1 MKYFWVAVGLLVG
14 CSAPYKV
21 PTDNL
26 GRPIALVKT
35 EVTTIATPDLDAEE
49 PGSRYVVRRGDT
61 LFSIAWRFEQDPDV
75 LKRRNQLSSD
85 LILPGQALKLR
96 GEVPSEPEPEPEVK
110 TKTTVRTPPTI
121 RAEPESERKPQVKE
135 KPVPQLQKREES
147 KPTSKN
153 LPVPHLTGWQ
163 WPVNGPILKRYSSK
177 TRSSRS
183 LQLGGKAGTPV
194 KAAAS
199 GRVVYAGDGLV
210 GFGNLVIISHKGK
223 YLSAYGHNQSLG
235 VKVGDVVQ
243 RGQVI
248 AAMGSTGTDS
258 VKLHFEIRK
267 QGQPIDPVSLMPEGK
282 S

>member
-1 MKYFWVAVGLLVG
+1 MKYFWATIGLLVG

-26 GRPIALVKT
+26 GRPISSVKT
-35 EVTTIATPDLDAEE
+35 EVTTIETPDLDAEE

-96 GEVPSEPEPEPEVK
+96 GEVPSEPKPELN
-110 TKTTVRTPPTI
+110 TKTTVRTPPRI

-135 KPVPQLQKREES
+135 KPAPQLQKREES
-147 KPTSKN
+147 KPTPTIP
-153 LPVPHLTGWQ
+153 PVPQLTGWQ

-235 VKVGDVVQ
+235 VKVGDAVQ

-248 AAMGSTGTDS
+248 AKMGSTGTDR

-267 QGQPIDPVSLMPEGK
+267 QGQPIDPASLMPKTK

>member
-1 MKYFWVAVGLLVG
+1 MKYFWVTFGLLAG
-14 CSAPYKV
+14 CSAPYKM

-26 GRPIALVKT
+26 GRPIESIET
-35 EVTTIATPDLDAEE
+35 EVTTIETPDLDAED

-85 LILPGQALKLR
+85 LILPGQDLKLR
-96 GEVPSEPEPEPEVK
+96 GEVPPEPEPEPK

-121 RAEPESERKPQVKE
+121 RAESEPQPRPQVKE
-135 KPVPQLQKREES
+135 EPAPKIIKREES
-147 KPTSKN
+147 RPTSKAP
-153 LPVPHLTGWQ
+153 PVPQLTGWQ

-223 YLSAYGHNQSLG
+223 FLSAYGHNQSLS

-248 AAMGSTGTDS
+248 AAMGSTGTDR
-258 VKLHFEIRK
+258 VKLHFEIRR
-267 QGQPIDPVSLMPEGK
+267 QGKPIDPVSLMPERK

>member
-1 MKYFWVAVGLLVG
+1 MRYFWVTVGLLVG
-14 CSAPYKV
+14 CSSPYNV
-21 PTDNL
+21 PTNNL
-26 GRPIALVKT
+26 GRPISSVKT
-35 EVTTIATPDLDAEE
+35 EVTTIETPDLDAEE
-49 PGSRYVVRRGDT
+49 PGLRYVVRRGDT

-75 LKRRNQLSSD
+75 LKRRNELSSD
-85 LILPGQALKLR
+85 LILPGQALRLR
-96 GEVPSEPEPEPEVK
+96 GEVPPEPEPEPK
-110 TKTTVRTPPTI
+110 TKTTGRTLPTI
-121 RAEPESERKPQVKE
+121 RAEPEPKREPQVKE
-135 KPVPQLQKREES
+135 KPAPEIKKREES
-147 KPTSKN
+147 RPTPKPP
-153 LPVPHLTGWQ
+153 PVPQLTGWQ

-223 YLSAYGHNQSLG
+223 FLSAYGHNQSLG
-235 VKVGDVVQ
+235 VKVGDVVE

-248 AAMGSTGTDS
+248 AAMGSTGTDK
-258 VKLHFEIRK
+258 VKLHFEIRR
-267 QGQPIDPVSLMPEGK
+267 QGKPIDPVSLMPERK

>member
-1 MKYFWVAVGLLVG
+1 MRYFRVALILLAG

-26 GRPIALVKT
+26 GRSIESIKT
-35 EVTTIATPDLDAEE
+35 ELTTIDTPDLDAEE

-85 LILPGQALKLR
+85 LIHPGQTLKLR
-96 GEVPSEPEPEPEVK
+96 GEISPEPEPEPK
-110 TKTTVRTPPTI
+110 TKMTVKTPPTI
-121 RAEPESERKPQVKE
+121 RAESEPERKPKVAE
-135 KPVPQLQKREES
+135 KPAPQSLKREES
-147 KPTSKN
+147 KPVPKAP
-153 LPVPHLTGWQ
+153 PVPELKGWQ
-163 WPVNGPILKRYSSK
+163 WPVKGPILKRYSAK
-177 TRSSRS
+177 TRSGRS
-183 LQLGGKAGTPV
+183 LQLGGEAGTPV
-194 KAAAS
+194 TAAAS

-223 YLSAYGHNQSLG
+223 FLSAYGHNQSLG

-248 AAMGSTGTDS
+248 AEMGSTGTDR

-267 QGQPIDPVSLMPEGK
+267 QGKSIDPVSLMPK
-282 S
+282 LRS

>member
-1 MKYFWVAVGLLVG
+1 MKYFWVTVGLLAG

-26 GRPIALVKT
+26 GRPIEAIKT
-35 EVTTIATPDLDAEE
+35 EVTTIETPDLDAEE

-75 LKRRNQLSSD
+75 LKRRNQLTSD

-96 GEVPSEPEPEPEVK
+96 GAVSPEPEPEPK
-110 TKTTVRTPPTI
+110 TNTTVRTSPTI
-121 RAEPESERKPQVKE
+121 RVESEPQPRPQVKE
-135 KPVPQLQKREES
+135 KPAPKIKNREES
-147 KPTSKN
+147 RPPPEVR
-153 LPVPHLTGWQ
+153 PVPQLTGWQ

-223 YLSAYGHNQSLG
+223 FLSAYGHNQSLS

-248 AAMGSTGTDS
+248 AAMGSTGTDR
-258 VKLHFEIRK
+258 VKLHFEIRR
-267 QGQPIDPVSLMPEGK
+267 QGRPIDPVSLMPERK

>member
-1 MKYFWVAVGLLVG
+1 MKYFWVTVGLLVG
-14 CSAPYKV
+14 CSAPYNV

-26 GRPIALVKT
+26 GRPILSVKT
-35 EVTTIATPDLDAEE
+35 EVTTIETPDLDAEE

-85 LILPGQALKLR
+85 LILPGQGLRLR
-96 GEVPSEPEPEPEVK
+96 GEVPPEPEPEPN

-121 RAEPESERKPQVKE
+121 RAESESQPRPQVKE
-135 KPVPQLQKREES
+135 KPAPKIKTREES
-147 KPTSKN
+147 RPTPKAP
-153 LPVPHLTGWQ
+153 PVPQLTGWQ
-163 WPVNGPILKRYSSK
+163 WPVNGPILKRYSLK

-223 YLSAYGHNQSLG
+223 FLSAYGHNQSLG
-235 VKVGDVVQ
+235 VKVGDVVE
-243 RGQVI
+243 RGQTI
-248 AAMGSTGTDS
+248 AAMGSTGTDR
-258 VKLHFEIRK
+258 VKLHFEIRR
-267 QGQPIDPVSLMPEGK
+267 QGKPIDPVSLMPERK

>member
-1 MKYFWVAVGLLVG
+1 MKYFWVTVGLLAG

-26 GRPIALVKT
+26 GRSIEPLKT
-35 EVTTIATPDLDAEE
+35 QVTTIETPDLDAEK

-75 LKRRNQLSSD
+75 LKRRNQLTSD
-85 LILPGQALKLR
+85 LILPGRALKLR
-96 GEVPSEPEPEPEVK
+96 GEVPPEPEPEPK
-110 TKTTVRTPPTI
+110 TETTVRTPPVI
-121 RAEPESERKPQVKE
+121 RAESEPQPKHQVKE
-135 KPVPQLQKREES
+135 KPAPKIKKREES
-147 KPTSKN
+147 RLTPKAP
-153 LPVPHLTGWQ
+153 PVPQLTGWQ

-223 YLSAYGHNQSLG
+223 FLSAYGHNQSLG

-248 AAMGSTGTDS
+248 AAMGSTGTDR

-267 QGQPIDPVSLMPEGK
+267 QGRPIDPVSLMPKRK